1 MGVAAFVLVW
11 ASSHPQ
17 FFAIVLFAFT
27 VVNIVGWWLIVKRI
41 NPVIDTSRAKLKGDL
56 FRLDQLQSIETHM
69 VGGWQKVRFAGM
81 IFLSL
86 VGIVV
91 FYLIWVR
98 EFFAKIVET
107 GTGISFDANLL
118 PPIIYLCYVLFAEIW
133 IWTKRESLRANS
145 IHNRQTKEAL
155 LPPIEALMTSTG
167 SNLCK
172 RNSKLRTHS
181 RRLGDCNEMRVE
193 RPGPREMMAQMRP
206 RLATLAPV
214 ARRRL
219 RSLRERMS

>member
-133 IWTKRESLRANS
+133 IWTKRESLRA
-145 IHNRQTKEAL
+145 TL
-155 LPPIEALMTSTG
+155 ST
-167 SNLCK
+167 
-172 RNSKLRTHS
+172 T
-181 RRLGDCNEMRVE
+181 D
-193 RPGPREMMAQMRP
+193 
-206 RLATLAPV
+206 
-214 ARRRL
+214 RL
-219 RSLRERMS
+219 RKHYSLQSKP